1 MRPSTSGTPLAP
13 PTPAPRSLA
22 PTPSP
27 TPRRSPMAP
36 PSTSCSAALT
46 PGSTKKKIAGLMDVM
61 VENPYARP
69 ALLESPPPTPS
80 SIPPSTPQ
88 HSSWSSRLNQAPAS
102 GKRDRSKS
110 ASDTALGK
118 DDLRHSLKNPVK
130 RPKFVEPSPPPS
142 HTHT

>member
-27 TPRRSPMAP
+27 TPRRSPMGP
-36 PSTSCSAALT
+36 PSTSSSTALT
-46 PGSTKKKIAGLMDVM
+46 PGSTKKKIAGLMDVV

-69 ALLESPPPTPS
+69 ALLESPPSTPGS
-80 SIPPSTPQ
+80 NPPSTPQ
-88 HSSWSSRLNQAPAS
+88 HASRPSRINPAPAS

-110 ASDTALGK
+110 ASDTALSK
-118 DDLRHSLKNPVK
+118 DNLRHNFKNPVK
-130 RPKFVEPSPPPS
+130 RPKFVKPPPKPSPC
-142 HTHT
+142 